1 MANFTLYYTDG
12 CHLCEIADE
21 LLIAANASFVAKD
34 IMDSEQ
40 LIELYQT
47 SIPVVESHQGKKLFW
62 PFDAEQLAQFI
73 ADNKE

>member
-1 MANFTLYYTDG
+1 MVKFPLYEPVG
-12 CHLCEIADE
+12 CHLGEMADE
-21 LLIAANASFVAKD
+21 LLIAANATFVAKD

-47 SIPVVESHQGKKLFW
+47 SIPVVESHQGEKLFW

>member
-1 MANFTLYYTDG
+1 
-12 CHLCEIADE
+12 
-21 LLIAANASFVAKD
+21 
-34 IMDSEQ
+34 MDSEQ